1 MSEEY
6 GRRLPVSI
14 ESEQAVLSS
23 ILIRPDSL
31 ERIVGILETEDFS
44 LVEHQKIFSTMRS
57 MFLASRDIDVVT
69 LVNSL
74 VQEGVYD
81 ESGGV
86 EYIKVLSTYVST
98 AANIVDYA
106 RAVKDKAV
114 LRRLITTCQ
123 DIEETAYSERGTAEH
138 IVDGAEQAIFELAQ
152 RRTTN
157 ELRHIRDVAGAV
169 YEGLTVLAAS
179 QDKPRGVKTG
189 YGKLDEMLVHLG
201 EGDFVIVGARPAMGK
216 TSFVVDI
223 AAEVAKKTGKTACIF
238 SLEMSAEQLVNRML
252 AREADIDGMTLRRG
266 NLTSQ
271 NWVSLA
277 EAAANLSGRE
287 IYIDDTTN
295 ISVTD
300 MKAKLR
306 RMKNL
311 GLIVIDYLGLMQ
323 SGRDR
328 VDNRVQEVSDISRN
342 LKLMAKEL
350 GVPILCCAQLSR
362 NPEGKGRGSKRPM
375 MSDLR
380 DSGSIEQDADIV
392 MFLYRD
398 DYYGNEENGQVNPS
412 PVSDIEVIIAKNRHG
427 GTGTV
432 PMRFDKAKTRFFDID
447 TISVPPA
454 ERAPASSGA
463 DSGGDGTAPR
473 GDAPF

>member
-14 ESEQAVLSS
+14 ESEQAVLGS
-23 ILIRPDSL
+23 ILIRPESL
-31 ERIVGILETEDFS
+31 ERIVGILESEDFS
-44 LVEHQKIFSTMRS
+44 LEEHQKIFSTMRS
-57 MFLASRDIDVVT
+57 MFLASRSIDVVT
-69 LVNSL
+69 LVNTL
-74 VQEGVYD
+74 VQDGVYT

-86 EYIKVLSTYVST
+86 EYIKTLSYCVPT

-106 RAVKDKAV
+106 RTVKDKAV
-114 LRRLITTCQ
+114 LRRLISTCD
-123 DIEETAYSERGTAEH
+123 DIEESAYSEKGSAEH
-138 IVDGAEQAIFELAQ
+138 IVDSAEQAIFELAQ

-179 QDKPRGVKTG
+179 QDKPRGVRTG

-223 AAEVAKKTGKTACIF
+223 AAQVAKKENKTVCIF

-311 GLIVIDYLGLMQ
+311 GLVVIDYLGLMQ

-328 VDNRVQEVSDISRN
+328 VESRVQEVSDISRN

-398 DYYGNEENGQVNPS
+398 DYYGSEENGQVTPS
-412 PVSDIEVIIAKNRHG
+412 AISQIEVIIAKNRHG

-432 PMRFDKAKTRFFDID
+432 LMNFDKTKTRFYDID
-447 TISVPPA
+447 TISEPPA
-454 ERAPASSGA
+454 MPQSSSGGGQQ
-463 DSGGDGTAPR
+463 SGNAPPA
-473 GDAPF
+473 GNAPF